1 MSKENPRGLPDSA
14 DPVAPAGARTAA
26 DHAFGVEEQVLVELR
41 RIIRATQLNAKQLA
55 RETGLT
61 TSQLVVMELLKNE
74 GEMTPRAIAQAMN
87 LTQATV
93 TSLLDRL
100 ESRGH
105 LTRTRGERD
114 RRTVHVTLTPQ
125 GQSQLA
131 NAPESLQQRF
141 LKDFRELE
149 SWEQHTI
156 LASLQRLAHLLDAA
170 SLDAAPVLEIG
181 SLTDHRGQDN

>member
-1 MSKENPRGLPDSA
+1 MSKENLRNLSDTAGPMAPDRAESA
-14 DPVAPAGARTAA
+14 AG
-26 DHAFGVEEQVLVELR
+26 DAFGVEEQVLVELR

-74 GEMTPRAIAQAMN
+74 GEMTPRAIAQSMN

-100 ESRGH
+100 ESRGY
-105 LTRTRGERD
+105 LTRQRRERH
-114 RRTVHVTLTPQ
+114 RRTVHITPTEQ
-125 GQSQLA
+125 GDAQLA

-141 LKDFRELE
+141 VKDFRGLE
-149 SWEQHTI
+149 SWEQHSI

-170 SLDAAPVLEIG
+170 SIDAAPVLDVG
-181 SLTDHRGQDN
+181 PLADHRGQDN